1 MWATMA
7 RDYGN
12 GQRQGA
18 TKTRT
23 SRSRSHGKNESTRI
37 LQRQSRAINMR
48 TRSEIENIVTN
59 TWQGFERQTKTIDAL
74 LEIMMDIREALLDPV
89 GATNAYNLAT
99 KDYAETLS
107 KVVEMQK

>member
-1 MWATMA
+1 
-7 RDYGN
+7 
-12 GQRQGA
+12 
-18 TKTRT
+18 
-23 SRSRSHGKNESTRI
+23 
-37 LQRQSRAINMR
+37 MR

-99 KDYAETLS
+99 KDYAETLI
-107 KVVEMQK
+107 KVVEMQKVEEAQPIGHPVPWKDPKT

>member
-37 LQRQSRAINMR
+37 FQGKSKAINMR
-48 TRSEIENIVTN
+48 TRSEIESIVTSAYV
-59 TWQGFERQTKTIDAL
+59 GSERQSKVTDAL
-74 LEIMMDIREALLDPV
+74 LEVMMDIRDALLDPV
-89 GATNAYNLAT
+89 GTTSTYNTAA
-99 KDYAETLS
+99 KEYAENMT
-107 KVVEMQK
+107 KVAEIQ